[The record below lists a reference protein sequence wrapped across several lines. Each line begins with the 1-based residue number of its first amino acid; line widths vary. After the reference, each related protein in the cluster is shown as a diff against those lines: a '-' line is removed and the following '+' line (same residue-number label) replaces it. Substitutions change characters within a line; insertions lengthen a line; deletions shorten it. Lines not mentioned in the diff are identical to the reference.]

1 MSATS
6 ADVLRRELR
15 VLQASGI
22 DAWVERCDEAVRAAQ
37 RRGDGQAVAELS
49 ILAAV
54 GLDARGR
61 LAAALERLDVGL
73 RWVGAGTDAHAHL
86 WLVRS
91 GILGLA
97 GQMTAAWDALAR
109 ADRVVRPLS
118 PRARLE
124 RRTYHTLVPAMALE
138 PVALENAQ
146 AVALDAQ
153 RAGFD
158 WLASGLVVWLIPW
171 VAAHGFGAGAQPW
184 IDWLRVIGERSGHPN
199 RVRDAE
205 AFARLLGADA
215 QDPRSAPPPPSANN
229 FAAWRVDLFELR
241 HALLRAELDRAG
253 ERLGALERRIAS
265 MNPGFRDGSASFA
278 AVLRAY
284 SSLSIVGFAPPEART
299 LVSLPAWI
307 AGAEAVAMAGAR
319 IDAVR
324 WRDALRARIP
334 DRVQTSLEWPA
345 SLVRVRGLLALRAGD
360 SLEAARFL
368 TAAAGRASNRHPSLE
383 ASLAALQLAEFRSPA
398 SSDGRRSVARARH
411 HLHEAGVLTEVHV
424 AAVRRASAQR
434 TPAST
439 LTPRELEVLLALEEG
454 LTYRQIGERLGM
466 HWRTAQ
472 THAYRVYR
480 KLGASG
486 RRAAVTEAHTR
497 EAI

>member
-1 MSATS
+1 M
-6 ADVLRRELR
+6 
-15 VLQASGI
+15 LQASGL
-22 DAWVERCDEAVRAAQ
+22 DEWVARCDEAIRTAQ
-37 RRGDGQAVAELS
+37 RRGDGEAVAELC

-61 LAAALERLDVGL
+61 LAEALERLDVAL

-91 GILGLA
+91 GILGIA
-97 GQMTAAWDALAR
+97 GHTTTAWVALAK
-109 ADRVVRPLS
+109 ADRVVRETS
-118 PRARLE
+118 ARARLE
-124 RRTYHTLVPAMALE
+124 RRTYHTLLPALALE

-146 AVALDAQ
+146 AIALDAQ

-171 VAAHGFGAGAQPW
+171 VAAHGLGVGAQPW
-184 IDWLRVIGERSGHPN
+184 VDWLRAIGERSEHPN
-199 RVRDAE
+199 RLLDAD
-205 AFARLLGADA
+205 AFAHLLEVDA
-215 QDPRSAPPPPSANN
+215 RDSERTPPPPSTNAY
-229 FAAWRVDLFELR
+229 AAWRVDVFELR
-241 HALLRAELDRAG
+241 RALVRGELEHAG
-253 ERLGALERRIAS
+253 EHLGALERRLS
-265 MNPGFRDGSASFA
+265 MMNPGFRDGSASFA

-284 SSLSIVGFAPPEART
+284 SSMSIVGFAPPEART
-299 LVSLPAWI
+299 LVTLPAWI
-307 AGAEAVAMAGAR
+307 AGAEAVAMAGGR

-345 SLVRVRGLLALRAGD
+345 SLLRVRGLLALRAGD

-368 TAAAGRASNRHPSLE
+368 AAAAESASAPHPSLE
-383 ASLAALQLAEFRSPA
+383 AALAVLQLAELRPPTSMDA
-398 SSDGRRSVARARH
+398 RGAVARAR
-411 HLHEAGVLTEVHV
+411 LQLREAGVPTEVHL
-424 AAVRRASAQR
+424 AAARRAASQR

-486 RRAAVTEAHTR
+486 RRAAIVEAHTR
-497 EAI
+497 EAL